1 MATDA
6 QLLIRDARIVD
17 GSGSPWYTGHV
28 LIDDGTITE
37 LRRGDGEKMT
47 GDIVVD
53 ADSRIV
59 CPGFID
65 VHSHSDLELFEDGTL
80 APKIRQ
86 GITTEILGQ
95 DGFSMAPVTG
105 REAQQ
110 AWQDTI
116 ADLAGRTDHGWTWDS
131 VSEYLAAVEE
141 HGIAP
146 NVGTLVGHGTVRFE
160 VMGMSDRTP
169 AADEVEAMA
178 DLVTAGLEQGA
189 VGFST
194 GLVYPPQ
201 YNADTAEV
209 AALASRLHP
218 YGRPFVAHIRSEGR
232 WLWEALDEFI
242 DIGAEYEIP
251 LHLSHFKVAG
261 KQQQGKSDRALHRL
275 DAARE
280 RGVDITADQYPYAAG
295 SSPLSALLPP
305 WVHTDGP
312 SGVLERLHDSELRE
326 RIKVDIERWR
336 IEGWE
341 NYGAQ
346 AGWDNVVIAHVESDA
361 NEHLQGMSVAAIA
374 SERGVHPVDVVCDLL
389 VEEELEVTSIEHGM
403 AEEDVERIMADRRAA
418 VATDGLFGGQ
428 PHPRTYG
435 TYPRIL
441 GTYVRERNH
450 LELEEAI
457 RKMTSLPARAMGLS
471 SKGLLRP
478 EMDADIVVF
487 DPSLVDARSTF
498 DSSTRF
504 PVGIDHVLVNGEPVV
519 TDGEVT
525 GNRPG
530 AVIRAQ

>member
-1 MATDA
+1 MVTNT
-6 QLLIRDARIVD
+6 QLLIRNARVVD
-17 GSGSPWYTGHV
+17 GSGSPWFRGQIAV
-28 LIDDGTITE
+28 DDGTITE
-37 LRRGDGEKMT
+37 VLREDGNRVTPET
-47 GDIVVD
+47 VID
-53 ADSRIV
+53 ADGRMV

-65 VHSHSDLELFEDGTL
+65 IHSHSDLQLFEDATL
-80 APKIRQ
+80 APKLRQ

-105 REAQQ
+105 QDAQQ
-110 AWQDTI
+110 NWQNNI
-116 ADLAGRTDHGWTWDS
+116 AGLAGRTEQSWKWDTIG
-131 VSEYLAAVEE
+131 EYLTAIED

-146 NVGTLVGHGTVRFE
+146 NVGTLIGHGTVRFE
-160 VMGMSDRTP
+160 VLGMSDRSP
-169 AADEVEAMA
+169 DPNELEQMA
-178 DLVTAGLEQGA
+178 DLVTDGLDQGA
-189 VGFST
+189 IGLST

-201 YNADTAEV
+201 YNADTDEV
-209 AALASRLHP
+209 AALASRLRP

-242 DIGAEYEIP
+242 DIGVEHEIP

-261 KQQQGKSDRALHRL
+261 QRQQGKSNRALQLL

-280 RGVDITADQYPYAAG
+280 RGVDVTADQYPYAAG
-295 SSPLSALLPP
+295 SSPLTAMLPP
-305 WVHTDGP
+305 WVQTDG
-312 SGVLERLHDSELRE
+312 SNEVIERLRDAEIRE
-326 RIKVDIERWR
+326 RIREDIEKWR
-336 IEGWE
+336 IDGWE

-346 AGWDNVVIAHVESDA
+346 VGWDNVVIAHIESET

-374 SERGVHPVDVVCDLL
+374 SERGEHPVDVVCDLL
-389 VEEELEVTSIEHGM
+389 LDEDLEVTSIEHGM
-403 AEEDVERIMADRRAA
+403 AETDVQRIMANPRVA

-441 GTYVRERNH
+441 GSYVREKNH
-450 LELEEAI
+450 LTLEEAV

-478 EMDADIVVF
+478 GMDADIVVL

-498 DSSTRF
+498 DSPTQF
-504 PVGIDHVLVNGEPVV
+504 PVGIDHVIINGESVV
-519 TDGEVT
+519 KNGKVT

-530 AVIRAQ
+530 KVLRQQ

>member
-1 MATDA
+1 MVTDN
-6 QLLIRDARIVD
+6 QLLIRDGRIVD
-17 GSGSPWYTGHV
+17 GSGSPWFRGHIA
-28 LIDDGTITE
+28 IDDGTITE
-37 LRRGDGEKMT
+37 IYRSDGEQLT
-47 GDIVVD
+47 AETIID
-53 ADSRIV
+53 ADGQMV

-65 VHSHSDLELFEDGTL
+65 VHSHSDLKLFEDRTL
-80 APKIRQ
+80 TPKIRQ

-105 REAQQ
+105 QDAQQ
-110 AWQDTI
+110 DWQDNI
-116 ADLAGRTDHGWTWDS
+116 AGLAGQTDHSWTWNTIT
-131 VSEYLAAVEE
+131 EYLTAVED

-146 NVGTLVGHGTVRFE
+146 NVATLVGHGTVRFE
-160 VMGMSDRTP
+160 VLGMSDRSP
-169 AADEVEAMA
+169 APTELEQMA
-178 DLVTAGLEQGA
+178 DLVTDGLEQGA
-189 VGFST
+189 IGFST

-201 YNADTAEV
+201 YNADTDEV
-209 AALASRLHP
+209 VALASRLQP

-242 DIGAEYEIP
+242 DIGANHGIP

-261 KQQQGKSDRALHRL
+261 KRQQGKSDRVLHLL

-280 RGVDITADQYPYAAG
+280 RRVDITADQYPYAAG
-295 SSPLSALLPP
+295 SSPLSAMLPS

-312 SGVLERLHDSELRE
+312 NGVLKRLRDPELRE
-326 RIKVDIERWR
+326 RVKADIEEWR

-346 AGWDNVVIAHVESDA
+346 AGWDNVVIAHVESEV
-361 NEHLQGMSVAAIA
+361 NTHLQGMSIAAIA
-374 SERGVHPVDVVCDLL
+374 GERGEHPVDVVCDLL
-389 VEEELEVTSIEHGM
+389 LEEELEVTSIEHGM
-403 AEEDVERIMADRRAA
+403 AEPDVQQIMADPRVA

-441 GTYVRERNH
+441 GTYVREKNH
-450 LELEEAI
+450 LRLEEAV

-478 EMDADIVVF
+478 GMDADIVIF

-498 DSSTRF
+498 DSPTQF

-519 TDGEVT
+519 YGSEVT
-525 GNRPG
+525 GNSPG
-530 AVIRAQ
+530 EVIRAQ

>member
-1 MATDA
+1 MVADT

-17 GSGSPWYTGHV
+17 GSGSPWFRGHIAV
-28 LIDDGTITE
+28 EDGIITE
-37 LRRGDGEKMT
+37 ILRGEDEQLT
-47 GDIVVD
+47 ADTVID
-53 ADSRIV
+53 ADRQVV

-65 VHSHSDLELFEDGTL
+65 VHSHSDLKLFEDGTL
-80 APKIRQ
+80 APKVRQ

-95 DGFSMAPVTG
+95 DGFSMAPVIG
-105 REAQQ
+105 QDAQQ
-110 AWQDTI
+110 DWQDNI
-116 ADLAGRTDHGWTWDS
+116 AGLAGRTDQSWTWDTI
-131 VSEYLAAVEE
+131 SEYLAAIED
-141 HGIAP
+141 HGVAP

-160 VMGMSDRTP
+160 VLGMSDRSP
-169 AADEVEAMA
+169 NSDELEQMA
-178 DLVTAGLEQGA
+178 DLITDGLEQGA
-189 VGFST
+189 IGFST

-201 YNADTAEV
+201 YNADTDEV
-209 AALASRLHP
+209 VALASRLRP
-218 YGRPFVAHIRSEGR
+218 YARPFVAHIRSEGR

-242 DIGAEYEIP
+242 DIGAEHEIP

-261 KQQQGKSDRALHRL
+261 KQQQGKSDRALHLL

-295 SSPLSALLPP
+295 SSPLNAMLPP
-305 WVHTDGP
+305 WVHTEGP
-312 SGVLERLHDSELRE
+312 SGVLERLRDSELRE
-326 RIKVDIERWR
+326 RIKADIEGWR

-346 AGWDNVVIAHVESDA
+346 AGWDDVVIAHVESEA

-374 SERGVHPVDVVCDLL
+374 GEQGEHPIDVVCDLL
-389 VEEELEVTSIEHGM
+389 LEEELEVTSVEHGM
-403 AEEDVERIMADRRAA
+403 AEADVQRIMADPRVA

-441 GTYVRERNH
+441 GTYVREQNH
-450 LELEEAI
+450 LRLEEAV
-457 RKMTSLPARAMGLS
+457 RKMTALPARAMGLS

-478 EMDADIVVF
+478 GMDADIVVF

-498 DSSTRF
+498 DSPTRF
-504 PVGIDHVLVNGEPVV
+504 PIGIDRVLVNGELIVS
-519 TDGEVT
+519 DGEVT

-530 AVIRAQ
+530 TVIRAQ

>member
-1 MATDA
+1 MTTDTR
-6 QLLIRDARIVD
+6 LLIRDARIVD
-17 GSGSPWYTGHV
+17 GTGSPWFRGRIV
-28 LIDDGTITE
+28 VDDGKITE
-37 LRRGDGEKMT
+37 ILRGDGDQISAE
-47 GDIVVD
+47 VVID
-53 ADSRIV
+53 ADGRMV

-65 VHSHSDLELFEDGTL
+65 VHSHSDLELFADGTL
-80 APKIRQ
+80 APKLCQ

-95 DGFSMAPVTG
+95 DGFSMAPITG
-105 REAQQ
+105 EDAKQD
-110 AWQDTI
+110 WQDNI
-116 ADLAGRTDHGWTWDS
+116 AGLAGRTDHSWTWDDIG
-131 VSEYLAAVEE
+131 EYLSAIDE
-141 HGIAP
+141 HGISL

-160 VMGMSDRTP
+160 VLGMSDRSP
-169 AADEVEAMA
+169 DAAELKQMA

-189 VGFST
+189 IGFST

-201 YNADTAEV
+201 YNADTDEV
-209 AALASRLHP
+209 MALAARLQP

-242 DIGAEYEIP
+242 DIGAAHGIP

-261 KQQQGKSDRALHRL
+261 KRQQGKSDRALRLL

-280 RGVDITADQYPYAAG
+280 RGVDVTADQYPYAAG
-295 SSPLSALLPP
+295 SSPLSAMLPP
-305 WVHTDGP
+305 WMHTDGP
-312 SGVLERLHDSELRE
+312 GGMIERLRDPENRA
-326 RIKVDIERWR
+326 RIKEDIDKWR
-336 IEGWE
+336 IKGWE

-346 AGWDNVVIAHVESDA
+346 AGWDNVVIAHVESEA

-374 SERGVHPVDVVCDLL
+374 TDRGEHPVDVVCDLL
-389 VEEELEVTSIEHGM
+389 VEEELMVTSIEHGM
-403 AEEDVERIMADRRAA
+403 AEADVQYIMADPRVA

-441 GTYVRERNH
+441 GTYVRERNN
-450 LELEEAI
+450 LRLEEAV

-478 EMDADIVVF
+478 GMDADLVVF
-487 DPSLVDARSTF
+487 DPALINARSTF
-498 DSSTRF
+498 ESPTRF

-519 TDGEVT
+519 RDGKVT

-530 AVIRAQ
+530 NVIKKQ